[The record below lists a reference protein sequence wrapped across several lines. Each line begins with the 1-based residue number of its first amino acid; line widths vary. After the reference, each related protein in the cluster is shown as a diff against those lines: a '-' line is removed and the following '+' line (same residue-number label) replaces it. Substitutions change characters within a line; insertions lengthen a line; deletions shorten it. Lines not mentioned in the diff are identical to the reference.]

1 MTLRKF
7 AALAALLSATL
18 LTGAGCAMGPAATGN
33 FDRTLTVS
41 GPIRL
46 EINNTS
52 GDVSITGSGDGKVH
66 VHAEARASGMGF
78 ESPEKR
84 MTEFLANPP
93 VEQHGNTVRIGGE
106 MRRFRNVSVSYV
118 IEVPRDTEIASS
130 VLSGAQT
137 IQDVLGP
144 VKAEAASGS
153 IRVSHIERQTQL
165 STLSGSIRADGIGDD
180 IRANSAS
187 GTVTVSNIK
196 GDVRISSLSGSTQIT
211 KPGGRVDAS
220 TASGSVDVEG
230 ALNDVKAHA
239 ASGRVNVH
247 GNPGASS
254 YWDLKTASG
263 SVQLDVPS
271 NASFH
276 LAAEA
281 VSGEIKTDIPI
292 MVEEQGK
299 HSLRARVGNGNGGRV
314 EVHTISGEI
323 RLRAS

>member
-1 MTLRKF
+1 MTLRKSAGLACLLF
-7 AALAALLSATL
+7 ATVAS
-18 LTGAGCAMGPAATGN
+18 AGCAMGPSASGS
-33 FDRTLTVS
+33 FDRTLSVS

-46 EINNTS
+46 ELNNTS
-52 GDVSITGSGDGKVH
+52 GDVSISGSADGKVH
-66 VHAEARASGMGF
+66 IHGTARASGMGF
-78 ESPEKR
+78 ESPDKR
-84 MTEFLANPP
+84 LSELLANPP
-93 VEQHGNTVRIGGE
+93 IEQHGATIRIGEE
-106 MRRFRNVSVSYV
+106 MRRLRNVSVSYM
-118 IEVPRDTEIASS
+118 IEVPHETEIASR
-130 VLSGAQT
+130 VLSGAQD
-137 IQDVLGP
+137 IQNVRGP

-153 IRVSHIERQTQL
+153 IHASHIDQLTQL
-165 STLSGSIRADGIGDD
+165 STLSGTIRANNIGDD

-187 GTVTVSNIK
+187 GTVTVSDIK
-196 GDVRISSLSGSTQIT
+196 GDIRISALSGSTQIS

-230 ALNDVKAHA
+230 ATSDVKAHA
-239 ASGRVNVH
+239 ASGRVNVQ

-263 SVQLDVPS
+263 SVQLGVPA

-281 VSGEIKTDIPI
+281 ISGEIKADIPI

-299 HSLRARVGNGNGGRV
+299 HSLRARVGSGNGGRV
-314 EVHTISGEI
+314 EVHTVSGEI

>member
-1 MTLRKF
+1 MTLRKSTGLAFLLF
-7 AALAALLSATL
+7 ATVAS
-18 LTGAGCAMGPAATGN
+18 AGCAMGPSASGT
-33 FDRTLTVS
+33 FDRTLSVS

-46 EINNTS
+46 ELNNTS
-52 GDVSITGSGDGKVH
+52 GDVSITGSADGKVH
-66 VHAEARASGMGF
+66 IHGTARASGMGF
-78 ESPEKR
+78 ESPDKR
-84 MTEFLANPP
+84 LSALLANPP
-93 VEQHGNTVRIGGE
+93 IEQHGATIRIGEE
-106 MRRFRNVSVSYV
+106 MRRLRNVSVSYM
-118 IEVPRDTEIASS
+118 IEVPHETEITSR
-130 VLSGAQT
+130 VLSGAQD
-137 IQDVLGP
+137 IQNVRGP

-153 IRVSHIERQTQL
+153 IHASQIEQLTQL
-165 STLSGSIRADGIGDD
+165 STLSGTIRADHIGDD

-187 GTVTVSNIK
+187 GTVTVSDIK
-196 GDVRISSLSGSTQIT
+196 GDIRISALSGSTQIT

-230 ALNDVKAHA
+230 ATSDVKAHA
-239 ASGRVNVH
+239 ASGRVNVQ

-263 SVQLDVPS
+263 SVQLGVPA

-281 VSGEIKTDIPI
+281 ISGEIKADIPI

-299 HSLRARVGNGNGGRV
+299 HSLRARVGSGNGGRV
-314 EVHTISGEI
+314 EVHTVSGEI